1 MEKDFNST
9 NQDFPGGPV
18 VKKPLPTQGT
28 CVLSLIW
35 EDSTSLR
42 ANKPGTTTTE
52 PQFQSPRALTTGP
65 LDSRAHAPQ
74 QEEATTMRNPFTTTR
89 EYLGSLG
96 TATKT
101 QCNQ

>member
-18 VKKPLPTQGT
+18 VKKPLPTQGI

-35 EDSTSLR
+35 

-74 QEEATTMRNPFTTTR
+74 QEATTMRNPFTTTR
-89 EYLGSLG
+89 EWLRSLG
-96 TATKT
+96 TATET